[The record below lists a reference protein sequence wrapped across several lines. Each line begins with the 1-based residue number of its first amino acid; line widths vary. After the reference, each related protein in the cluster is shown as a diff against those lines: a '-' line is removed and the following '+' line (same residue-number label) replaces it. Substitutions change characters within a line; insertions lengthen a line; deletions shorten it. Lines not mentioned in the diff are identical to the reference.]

1 MTAELE
7 NDDSLSAGYNLI
19 FSIPSICSLK
29 KIVFSFPKE
38 DWGGGVKEKISNVP
52 GVGGL
57 MLRLEFEIEIVK
69 LLLVLFYRWWK

>member
-1 MTAELE
+1 MMTHFLQVTI
-7 NDDSLSAGYNLI
+7 LS
-19 FSIPSICSLK
+19 FPSHPFAALK

-38 DWGGGVKEKISNVP
+38 DWGGGGEGKDIKRP
-52 GVGGL
+52 LGGGRL

>member
-38 DWGGGVKEKISNVP
+38 DWGGGGEGKDIKRP
-52 GVGGL
+52 LGGGG
-57 MLRLEFEIEIVK
+57 
-69 LLLVLFYRWWK
+69 

>member
-1 MTAELE
+1 MMTHFLQVTI
-7 NDDSLSAGYNLI
+7 LS
-19 FSIPSICSLK
+19 FPSHPFAALK